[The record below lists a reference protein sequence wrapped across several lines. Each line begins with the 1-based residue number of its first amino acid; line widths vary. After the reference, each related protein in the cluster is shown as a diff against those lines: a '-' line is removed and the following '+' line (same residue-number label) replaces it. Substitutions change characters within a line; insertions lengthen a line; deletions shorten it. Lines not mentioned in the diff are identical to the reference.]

1 MSCRVV
7 ELCFLLRK
15 NELQLINSSTHQLN
29 NSTTQQLNNSTTQQ
43 LNNST
48 TQQLMSTRQRVIT
61 GVIFGAIVIIGMLAH
76 QWSYRVVFLL
86 IGALC
91 LWEFLNMTLE
101 GEPKGWALSRKVLGV
116 ALGLLPAFVAVGW
129 LNESLVLYIFA
140 AGVFLLLPIELF
152 AQAKLPFANVAQM
165 FMGIL
170 YIGFPI
176 ALAIVM
182 GREQGGNDFSP
193 FIVFGILLM
202 VWASDVAAY
211 FGGRAFGK
219 RKLFPRISPKKTWEG
234 AISGLFGAVAVGAL
248 IYFVYQQLP
257 ISRTLDLKDW
267 LILGATTAVFGIT
280 GDLVESMLKRSV
292 NIKDSGNLL
301 PGHGGFL
308 DRFDAFI
315 FVIPFA
321 YLYLMLFS

>member
-1 MSCRVV
+1 MSG
-7 ELCFLLRK
+7 
-15 NELQLINSSTHQLN
+15 
-29 NSTTQQLNNSTTQQ
+29 
-43 LNNST
+43 
-48 TQQLMSTRQRVIT
+48 TRQRVIT

-101 GEPKGWALSRKVLGV
+101 NEPKGWALSRKILGV
-116 ALGLLPAFVAVGW
+116 GLGLLPAFVAVGW
-129 LNESLVLYIFA
+129 LDETLVLYIFA
-140 AGVFLLLPIELF
+140 ASVFLLLPIELF
-152 AQAKLPFANVAQM
+152 AQAKLPFANLAQM

-182 GREQGGNDFSP
+182 SDTQSGNFSP
-193 FIVFGILLM
+193 YIVFGLLLM

-211 FGGRAFGK
+211 FGGRTFGK

-234 AISGLFGAVAVGAL
+234 AISGLFGAMAAGAL
-248 IYFVYQQLP
+248 VYLVYHQLN
-257 ISRTLDLKDW
+257 IFNLLDLKDW
-267 LILGATTAVFGIT
+267 LILGAITAVFGIT

-321 YLYLMLFS
+321 YLYLAMKM

>member
-1 MSCRVV
+1 
-7 ELCFLLRK
+7 
-15 NELQLINSSTHQLN
+15 
-29 NSTTQQLNNSTTQQ
+29 
-43 LNNST
+43 
-48 TQQLMSTRQRVIT
+48 
-61 GVIFGAIVIIGMLAH
+61 
-76 QWSYRVVFLL
+76 
-86 IGALC
+86 
-91 LWEFLNMTLE
+91 
-101 GEPKGWALSRKVLGV
+101 
-116 ALGLLPAFVAVGW
+116 VAVGW
-129 LNESLVLYIFA
+129 LNEFLVLYILA
-140 AGVFLLLPIELF
+140 AGVFLLLPVELF
-152 AQAKLPFANVAQM
+152 AQAKLPFSNVAQM

-182 GREQGGNDFSP
+182 GREQGGEDFSP
-193 FIVFGILLM
+193 FTVFGILLM

-234 AISGLFGAVAVGAL
+234 AISGLLGAITAGAL
-248 IYFVYQQLP
+248 IYLVYHNLN
-257 ISRTLDLKDW
+257 IFNSLDLKDW
-267 LILGATTAVFGIT
+267 LVLGTITAVFGIT

-315 FVIPFA
+315 FAIPFA
-321 YLYLMLFS
+321 YLYLVLF

>member
-1 MSCRVV
+1 MSG
-7 ELCFLLRK
+7 
-15 NELQLINSSTHQLN
+15 
-29 NSTTQQLNNSTTQQ
+29 
-43 LNNST
+43 
-48 TQQLMSTRQRVIT
+48 TRQRVIT

-101 GEPKGWALSRKVLGV
+101 SEPKGWALCRKILGV
-116 ALGLLPAFVAVGW
+116 GMGLLPAFVAVGW
-129 LNESLVLYIFA
+129 LNEFLVLYIFV

-152 AQAKLPFANVAQM
+152 AQAKLPFTNVAQM

-193 FIVFGILLM
+193 FTVFGILLM

-234 AISGLFGAVAVGAL
+234 SFGGLVVTLLVAFL
-248 IYFVYQQLP
+248 LY
-257 ISRTLDLKDW
+257 K
-267 LILGATTAVFGIT
+267 VFGIISLT
-280 GDLVESMLKRSV
+280 NWLVLGIIVS
-292 NIKDSGNLL
+292 
-301 PGHGGFL
+301 
-308 DRFDAFI
+308 I
-315 FVIPFA
+315 FHSKYIPI
-321 YLYLMLFS
+321 L